1 MRVRPHWWG
10 REWWSV
16 QDYAI
21 ICGMR
26 PPRNF
31 ATDRCCH
38 LVARTVNGVRHTYEY
53 DGRGQLLAVRNA
65 DGTDAE
71 RYAYD
76 KAGNMVRKTVGG
88 KTTTFTFDRANQLVS
103 STTDG
108 VTTKYAY
115 DAAGRLVKEGGKTYR
130 YGYLDKVMSVTEN
143 DTTRT
148 YTYPADG
155 QLATANYGD
164 SSESFSWE
172 RHEGQTPLVG

>member
-1 MRVRPHWWG
+1 MR
-10 REWWSV
+10 
-16 QDYAI
+16 Q
-21 ICGMR
+21 
-26 PPRNF
+26 PRNF

-38 LVARTVNGVRHTYEY
+38 LVDRTANGVRHTYEY

-148 YTYPADG
+148 YTYHTDG